1 MPAIVR
7 VPSPPSRYG
16 VLRCAGRVVQVSW
29 RGGGRVRVSGSRGR
43 VRCWSPA
50 SRRRL
55 LKVAGSVD
63 WDGVRAEWGGAW
75 LFLTLTYREDPGPE
89 RCKRDLDVLARRW
102 ARRWGHARWLWKM
115 EFQRRGVPHFHFI
128 GWVPKDGAVAL
139 AAYRW
144 WLWDAWREI
153 AGAGVRQRVDVDYA
167 RARDMVRYFV
177 AYASTGW
184 KASQHLVPASWH
196 ESSGRWWGVRGL
208 PITWRERPLS
218 RRQFF
223 RIRRTLIR
231 FRRAHS
237 RYPIRCPSSM
247 RGCWVLGERPR
258 VLEGGVVR
266 MLSEGG

>member
-1 MPAIVR
+1 M
-7 VPSPPSRYG
+7 
-16 VLRCAGRVVQVSW
+16 VQVSW
-29 RGGGRVRVSGSRGR
+29 RGGTPIRVSGARGR
-43 VRCWSPA
+43 VCGWSAA

-63 WDGVRAEWGGAW
+63 WEGVRAEWGGAW

-115 EFQRRGVPHFHFI
+115 EFQGRGVPHFHFL

-177 AYASTGW
+177 AYASTGGRQ
-184 KASQHLVPASWH
+184 ASTWCLRHGTSRPGVGGAFGDCRSPGESVLCRGGSSSVSAGLLSGLGVPGLGTG
-196 ESSGRWWGVRGL
+196 SGAQAR
-208 PITWRERPLS
+208 
-218 RRQFF
+218 
-223 RIRRTLIR
+223 
-231 FRRAHS
+231 
-237 RYPIRCPSSM
+237 
-247 RGCWVLGERPR
+247 
-258 VLEGGVVR
+258 
-266 MLSEGG
+266 